1 MDSLTIEN
9 TRFSINF
16 STPTQPQLTKH
27 HVYLYTTPYLS
38 PNLYVI
44 NSVDGYLLNEGKN
57 YSFMVVF
64 DASTNYCSKK
74 SIDFSTELNEFNCSN
89 VARAID

>member
-1 MDSLTIEN
+1 MGLSNELEIMAMRCYAIVSLAIEN

-16 STPTQPQLTKH
+16 STPTHQTSCLP
-27 HVYLYTTPYLS
+27 PYLS

-57 YSFMVVF
+57 YNFMMVF
-64 DASTNYCSKK
+64 DGF
-74 SIDFSTELNEFNCSN
+74 I
-89 VARAID
+89 

>member
-1 MDSLTIEN
+1 MGLSNELEIMAMWYYVMVSLAIEN

-16 STPTQPQLTKH
+16 STPTHQTSCLP
-27 HVYLYTTPYLS
+27 PYLS

-57 YSFMVVF
+57 YNFMKVF
-64 DASTNYCSKK
+64 DGF
-74 SIDFSTELNEFNCSN
+74 I
-89 VARAID
+89 